1 LDGTFSY
8 RRKVTIGIIS
18 HSYSKEQTLEYFWL
32 PWKEV
37 VGLEIFLLFIL
48 MPQVI
53 EVTEFFL
60 GEDDHDRYASER
72 RSGRNITAGIF

>member
-1 LDGTFSY
+1 
-8 RRKVTIGIIS
+8 
-18 HSYSKEQTLEYFWL
+18 LEYFWL